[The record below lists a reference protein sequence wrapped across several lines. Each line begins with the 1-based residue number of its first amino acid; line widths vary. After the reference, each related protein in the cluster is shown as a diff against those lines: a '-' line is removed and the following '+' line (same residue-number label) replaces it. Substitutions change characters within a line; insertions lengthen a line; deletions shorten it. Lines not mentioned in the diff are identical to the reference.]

1 VYNKN
6 SNQLAMKRFL
16 NWRLFLIFIATVLFL
31 LNVGFIYLAVSNN
44 NKISSLN
51 QIIAALNGHAAVL
64 SQSLDN
70 VRKENKAL
78 KESAPRVQLKA
89 YNEVVEKYETVKN
102 KAAIYNSKGVSV
114 KTVEQGLINVIDL
127 ILGRKYSKADKHLT
141 SLDNDLEKLFK
152 AWKAAKAAKAAAA
165 AAKTKSCGV
174 PTSGYCRLS
183 IKTSRGTFIA
193 DIVAI
198 NLNQTTVITDTAN
211 SSDCANNCPVKSLSS
226 YVTSN
231 GASAGITGTYF
242 CPVDYASCAGKVNSY
257 DFPVYNSNLNKW
269 LNEDNLFWNDR
280 AMMAF
285 TSSGATFYKQAN
297 TFSSLPG
304 LTAALVNHP
313 GLVYNNTNIV
323 NNYPLTSAQLTK
335 GYRNAIGVKGDRV
348 YLVVAHSS
356 TVKDLA
362 SVMVALEVKHAL
374 NLDGGGSAA
383 LIYKG
388 SYKFGPGRALPN
400 AVVFK

>member
-1 VYNKN
+1 
-6 SNQLAMKRFL
+6 MKRFL
-16 NWRLFLIFIATVLFL
+16 NWRLFLISIAVTLFL
-31 LNVGFIYLAVSNN
+31 LNIGFVYLAVLNN
-44 NKISSLN
+44 NKIKNLD
-51 QIIAALNGHAAVL
+51 QTIAALNQTAALL

-78 KESAPRVQLKA
+78 KESAPRTQLKA

-102 KAAIYNSKGVSV
+102 KAGIYKAKGVSV
-114 KTVEQGLINVIDL
+114 RAVEQGLINAIDL

-152 AWKAAKAAKAAAA
+152 AWKAAKAAAAAA
-165 AAKTKSCGV
+165 TAAKTKRCGV

-183 IKTSRGTFIA
+183 IKTSRGTFIT

-198 NLNQTTVITDTAN
+198 TLSQTTVIIDTAN

-226 YVTSN
+226 YVNSN
-231 GASAGITGTYF
+231 GAFSGISGTYF
-242 CPVDYASCAGKVNSY
+242 CPIDYTSCAGKVNSY
-257 DFPVYNSNLNKW
+257 DFPVYNSNLKKW
-269 LNEDNLFWNDR
+269 LNEDNLFWSDR

-285 TSSGATFYKQAN
+285 TSSGVTFYKQAN

-323 NNYPLTSAQLTK
+323 NNYNLTSAQLTR
-335 GYRNAIGVKGDRV
+335 GYRSGIGVKGDKV
-348 YLVVAHSS
+348 YLVIAHST
-356 TVKDLA
+356 TVRDLA
-362 SVMVALEVKHAL
+362 SVMMTLEVKHAL
-374 NLDGGGSAA
+374 NLDGGGSSA

-388 SYKFGPGRALPN
+388 SYKLGPGRALPN
-400 AVVFK
+400 AIVFK